1 MLVRNHH
8 TNLIRMLL
16 SFLLLLLC
24 YPSHAITWEER
35 GGEAI
40 RLGTVTATTAIPS
53 GTYYAVTCNGVIA
66 KNRDGGYDI
75 NTYQFLSA
83 RYVGI
88 FGVIL

>member
-24 YPSHAITWEER
+24 YPSHAITWKDR

-40 RLGTVTATTAIPS
+40 LSVLGERLPLWLGLPYIDS
-53 GTYYAVTCNGVIA
+53 YAQIQTQSCLTLKKRCGV
-66 KNRDGGYDI
+66 
-75 NTYQFLSA
+75 
-83 RYVGI
+83 
-88 FGVIL
+88 